1 MQVILV
7 RHGAYAGGEADPGL
21 SAHGFD
27 QARALG
33 RFLARQGVR
42 PGAVVTSDYRRA
54 LETAQTIL
62 GEMGAEGTP
71 HELKSR
77 FSNDYLISHMR
88 PDRAFEIALA
98 KLGYTFVYDHEKK
111 AYRIVISGSAA
122 AKRLLTDFDEYTK
135 DIEIVKG
142 SMDDVFLNVTGRNI
156 LHTEGSHG
164 SEN

>member
-1 MQVILV
+1 
-7 RHGAYAGGEADPGL
+7 
-21 SAHGFD
+21 
-27 QARALG
+27 
-33 RFLARQGVR
+33 
-42 PGAVVTSDYRRA
+42 
-54 LETAQTIL
+54 
-62 GEMGAEGTP
+62 
-71 HELKSR
+71 
-77 FSNDYLISHMR
+77 MR

-156 LHTEGSHG
+156 QHTEGSHG